1 MFKELN
7 FLVNLKFCLCH
18 ILYQYPK
25 KSLFKEWNTTAMPSI
40 FSDYESLSGSCNSL
54 ETILA
59 TLNFI

>member
-18 ILYQYPK
+18 ILLYHYK
-25 KSLFKEWNTTAMPSI
+25 KTLFKERNTTTMPSI
-40 FSDYESLSGSCNSL
+40 FGDYESLSGSCNSL
-54 ETILA
+54 ETALA